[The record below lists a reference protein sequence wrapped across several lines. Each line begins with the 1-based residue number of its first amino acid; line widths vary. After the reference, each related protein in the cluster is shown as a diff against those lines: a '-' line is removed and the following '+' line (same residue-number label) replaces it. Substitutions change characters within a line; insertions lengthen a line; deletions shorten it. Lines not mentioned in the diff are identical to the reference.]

1 MKNKNESAPVDVA
14 YFSMEF
20 ALASDIPNYA
30 GGLGVLAADMLY
42 SAADLGLKAVGVS
55 LIYHGNDDPKLAFP
69 LAHYFERCPETV
81 EVQIENRRVKVAI
94 WKKEIKSG
102 RHHVPVYFLSTFLPE
117 NERWDRDLTKNL
129 YADNAYTRLCQ
140 EALLGIGGVRALET
154 LGYADTRH
162 YHLNE
167 GHCSFLTLE
176 LLRQNNYDENKVRAL
191 CSFTTHT
198 PIASGHDYFDYDLTN
213 RVIGGA
219 LPWDIRQL
227 AGNDRL
233 GMTQLALSL
242 SGKAN
247 AVSRRHAEVCREM
260 FPGREFEYV
269 TNGIYHPHW
278 AGRHMRRLLDENL
291 PDWRDQPEI
300 LANAP
305 QEISD
310 KELFRARKKEKE
322 DLVEWINSNPE
333 FFPFRDVGDEDY
345 FSEDVLTIGFAR
357 RFVPYKRPEL
367 IFRQA
372 EALRKIG
379 NKKLQLVFA
388 GHCGPTDNF
397 CNTIMHTI
405 EDYTQKFR
413 GEIKVALVPDY
424 KLDIAFH
431 LVSGCDVW
439 LNTPIP
445 PQEASGT
452 SGMKAALNG
461 CLNLSVPDGWWIEG
475 IQKYPKAGWAFGSRT
490 IDADEGRRDDEDAED
505 LIAKLQNV
513 IYCYYE
519 RKEEWAERMKYS
531 IALLS
536 YFNTH
541 RVIREYQEKMWGGE
555 VIAGLS
561 EEKEKE

>member
-1 MKNKNESAPVDVA
+1 MKNKKDIAPIDVA

-20 ALASDIPNYA
+20 ALSSDIPNYA
-30 GGLGVLAADMLY
+30 GGLGVLAADMMY
-42 SAADLGLKAVGVS
+42 SATDLGLQAVGVS
-55 LIYHGNDDPKLAFP
+55 LIYHQNDDPKLAFP
-69 LAHYFERCPETV
+69 LAKYLQRCPETI
-81 EVQIENRRVKVAI
+81 EVKIESRVVKVAI

-102 RHHVPVYFLSTFLPE
+102 RHRLPIYFLSTYLPE

-129 YADNAYTRLCQ
+129 YSDNAYTRLCQ
-140 EALLGIGGVRALET
+140 ETLLGVGGVRALEA
-154 LGYADTRH
+154 LGYTDIRR
-162 YHLNE
+162 YHMNE
-167 GHCSFLTLE
+167 GHCSLLTLE
-176 LLRQNNYDENKVRAL
+176 LLKKNNYDENKVRSL

-198 PIASGHDYFDYDLTN
+198 PIASGHDYFDYDLAYRT
-213 RVIGGA
+213 IGDV
-219 LPWDIRQL
+219 LTWDIRQL

-233 GMTQLALSL
+233 GMTQLGLALSA
-242 SGKAN
+242 KAN
-247 AVSRRHAEVCREM
+247 AVSRRHTQVCREM
-260 FPGREFEYV
+260 FPDHKFESI
-269 TNGIYHPHW
+269 TNGVYHPHW
-278 AGRHMRRLLDENL
+278 AGRHMRNLLDENF
-291 PDWRDQPEI
+291 PDWRERPEV
-300 LANAP
+300 LADAP
-305 QEISD
+305 SRLAD
-310 KELFRARKKEKE
+310 KELLRARRREKE

-333 FFPFRDVGDEDY
+333 FFPFRDVTDEDY

-372 EALRKIG
+372 EALRNIG

-397 CNTIMHTI
+397 CNNIMHTI

-424 KLDIAFH
+424 KLDIAFR

-445 PQEASGT
+445 PREASGT

-461 CLNLSVPDGWWIEG
+461 CLNLSIPDGWWVEG
-475 IQKYPKAGWAFGSRT
+475 IKKYPASGWAFGSRT
-490 IDADEGRRDDEDAED
+490 ASLDEVCRDDEDAKD

-519 RKEEWAERMKYS
+519 KKEEWTERMKYS

-541 RVIREYQEKMWGGE
+541 RVVREYCEKMWNVENASITDE
-555 VIAGLS
+555 VD
-561 EEKEKE
+561 